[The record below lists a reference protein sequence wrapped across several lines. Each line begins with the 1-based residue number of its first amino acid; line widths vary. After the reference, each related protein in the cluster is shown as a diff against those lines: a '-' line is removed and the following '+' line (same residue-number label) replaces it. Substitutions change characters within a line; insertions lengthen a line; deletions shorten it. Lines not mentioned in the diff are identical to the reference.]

1 MDNWKNVTLFHFP
14 NVANGYPP
22 VRSICGIECVAISR
36 VHIFD
41 LCYNVF
47 ICMRITW
54 DSDAF
59 FLDKLFPIY
68 TSIFE
73 PVHCDLADK
82 LDALYSRY
90 NEVNVLGWFMEE
102 SVRSLSLYKT
112 FRKGAFD

>member
-14 NVANGYPP
+14 NVANGYPY
-22 VRSICGIECVAISR
+22 VRSICGIEFVAISR
-36 VHIFD
+36 VHISR
-41 LCYNVF
+41 CYIVY

-54 DSDAF
+54 DSDAL

-73 PVHCDLADK
+73 PVHCDLADN

-90 NEVNVLGWFMEE
+90 NEVNV
-102 SVRSLSLYKT
+102 
-112 FRKGAFD
+112 